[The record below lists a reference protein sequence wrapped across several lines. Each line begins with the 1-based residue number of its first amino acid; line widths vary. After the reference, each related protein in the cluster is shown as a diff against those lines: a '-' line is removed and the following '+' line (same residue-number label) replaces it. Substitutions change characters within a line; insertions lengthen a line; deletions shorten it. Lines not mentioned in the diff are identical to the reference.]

1 MPKFSKILYTLLL
14 AIIILPLGGNCG
26 IEAIGDRRE
35 GGHRGGLFFS
45 CSDDISSIY
54 SHKYRVMCGFQVVS
68 YAELQHVVGNNG
80 QYASVRL
87 VGDKIEMKSQIS
99 TPKYNLDA
107 LSKDFQFGC
116 AGLIIGTTQMG
127 DLRAYDL
134 ACPNCDRSDRRLTLR
149 DDGTAICPKCE
160 IEYDLNYDGVI
171 TNRGNGTYS
180 HPRGLYRYPITY
192 DGLRINIIN

>member
-1 MPKFSKILYTLLL
+1 MKIFFIQLFSFFILGTT
-14 AIIILPLGGNCG
+14 
-26 IEAIGDRRE
+26 
-35 GGHRGGLFFS
+35 S
-45 CSDDISSIY
+45 CSDDISNIY

-80 QYASVRL
+80 QYSSVRL

-99 TPKYNLDA
+99 TTKYNLDA

-171 TNRGNGTYS
+171 TPTVATV
-180 HPRGLYRYPITY
+180 PIATPAVSTATLSPTM
-192 DGLRINIIN
+192 D